1 MLIIVLLICMAVF
14 LMLMIF
20 RKDFLSVCFLGMSAA
35 NIAMIGGV
43 VVYIAKMGGLAA
55 KEEMF
60 LFFTLEIHRWLQFLP
75 ISMDV
80 LGYVVAVGRMLFPMF
95 LFWAALDTS
104 MIPLI
109 RRKKRLLHILSVVPT
124 VCFLIY
130 YFPGIFRNIVRG
142 HFWMLMFMLHASIGW
157 ITLCIVVSL
166 ILMLYEYHCTTI
178 PVFRRN
184 FGYMIMGFV
193 SVTLLY
199 ILYATKDPAQIYNMF
214 IGEYIDLGI
223 SSYIG
228 PSLSDAEW
236 MVFIII
242 SIIFLLFGSFGII
255 RYAQID
261 YNEKKE
267 NLMLHQKFD
276 ATGKGVSVFVHG
288 IKNQLIS
295 AQVLHKRLAREL
307 ESEQPDMEEVRT
319 LVAGLRELNEGM
331 RQRMDE
337 LYRTVKDNA
346 LSLKPVKA
354 ETVITSAVQRFKGK
368 YPDGKIELGS
378 TSERIVLADT
388 GPLSEVL
395 YNLMVNGYEAAV
407 QAGHLPPQV
416 QVSVSEERLW
426 TVIQVRDNGG
436 GIPKNMQ
443 NKIFEPFYTSKN
455 TNFNWG
461 MGLYYVRK
469 IVKSHLGHLRLEST
483 EGEGSI
489 FYVMLPLFDAVQKE
503 EKSWLNRKKSE

>member
-1 MLIIVLLICMAVF
+1 MLFIVLLICMAVF
-14 LMLMIF
+14 LMLMLI
-20 RKDFLSVCFLGMSAA
+20 RKDFLSACLLCMSAA
-35 NIAMIGGV
+35 NIALIGGV
-43 VVYIAKMGGLAA
+43 VIYIAKMGGLAA
-55 KEEMF
+55 SEETI
-60 LFFTLEIHRWLQFLP
+60 LFFSQEIHRWLKFLP
-75 ISMDV
+75 LSMDV
-80 LGYVVAVGRMLFPMF
+80 LGYIVAVGRMLFPMF

-104 MIPLI
+104 MIPLV
-109 RRKKRLLHILSVVPT
+109 RRKKHILHIASAVPT
-124 VCFLIY
+124 VLFLIY
-130 YFPGIFRNIVRG
+130 YFPVVFRNVVRG
-142 HFWMLMFMLHASIGW
+142 HFWMLMFMLHASLGW
-157 ITLCIVVSL
+157 IILCIVVSL
-166 ILMLYEYHCTTI
+166 ILMLHEYHCTTI

-184 FGYMIMGFV
+184 FGYMFMGFV

-228 PSLSDAEW
+228 PSLSGMEW
-236 MVFIII
+236 VVFIAA
-242 SIIFLLFGSFGII
+242 SIILLLFGSFGII
-255 RYAQID
+255 RYAQVD

-267 NLMLHQKFD
+267 NMMLHQKFD
-276 ATGKGVSVFVHG
+276 ITGKGVSVFVHG

-295 AQVLHKRLAREL
+295 AQVLHKRLTREL
-307 ESEQPDMEEVRT
+307 ESEQPNLEEVRA
-319 LVAGLRELNEGM
+319 LVGSLRELNDGM

-346 LSLKPVKA
+346 LSLRPV
-354 ETVITSAVQRFKGK
+354 EVEDVISSAIRRFRGK
-368 YPDGKIELGS
+368 YPEGMIERGK
-378 TSERIVLADT
+378 TSGRIVLVDSGAM
-388 GPLSEVL
+388 SEVL

-407 QAGHLPPQV
+407 QAGHLPPTV
-416 QVSVSEERLW
+416 QVGVSEERMW

-436 GIPKNMQ
+436 GIPKNLQ

-483 EGEGSI
+483 EGEGST
-489 FYVMLPLFDAVQKE
+489 FFVLLPLFDAGQKE
-503 EKSWLNRKKSE
+503 ERS